1 VHWATTRRT
10 QATVGAHAF
19 LETFANGLATLLKL
33 SIRHLLDAAI
43 DPERSLHAV
52 GVEGVLLRIHTDLG
66 GEASTV
72 GRGEVRR
79 DVSDLREKIEIG
91 GEAGNGAVEEDQVL
105 HEEHEFFG
113 HAGAVAQECL
123 HDPLQLLGELI
134 GCHRGRVD
142 DLVEKAKVLGDSFEV
157 GVVG

>member
-1 VHWATTRRT
+1 M
-10 QATVGAHAF
+10 
-19 LETFANGLATLLKL
+19 
-33 SIRHLLDAAI
+33 
-43 DPERSLHAV
+43 
-52 GVEGVLLRIHTDLG
+52 
-66 GEASTV
+66 

-79 DVSDLREKIEIG
+79 DVGDLCEKIEIG
-91 GEAGNGAVEEDQVL
+91 GEAGNGAVQEDQVL
-105 HEEHEFFG
+105 HEEHELFG

-142 DLVEKAKVLGDSFEV
+142 DLVEKAKILGDSFEV